1 MVYSELID
9 LVLSFLAYFGTSLAL
24 ILTYLVIYM
33 WVTPHNEL
41 ALIKDN
47 NTAASA
53 AAIGSLVGFTLPL
66 FSIIQQSGSLVEC
79 IFWGGVAIIVQVFI
93 FFLVRLPIPKISDRI
108 ENGELASGIWLGGA
122 SLTGGLLNAAC
133 MTG

>member
-9 LVLSFLAYFGTSLAL
+9 LVLCFLAYFGTSLAL
-24 ILTYLVIYM
+24 ILAYLVIYM

-47 NTAASA
+47 NSAASA
-53 AAIGSLVGFTLPL
+53 AAIGSLVGFTFPL
-66 FSIIQQSGSLVEC
+66 FTIIQQSGSLVEC

-108 ENGELASGIWLGGA
+108 ENGELASGVWLGGA

>member
-1 MVYSELID
+1 MCFIRRENGRRVS
-9 LVLSFLAYFGTSLAL
+9 S
-24 ILTYLVIYM
+24 
-33 WVTPHNEL
+33 
-41 ALIKDN
+41 
-47 NTAASA
+47 ASS

-66 FSIIQQSGSLVEC
+66 FTIIQQSGSLVEC
-79 IFWGGVAIIVQVFI
+79 IFWGGVAIVVQVLI

-108 ENGELASGIWLGGA
+108 ESGELASGIWLGGA

>member
-24 ILTYLVIYM
+24 ILAYLVVYM
-33 WVTPHNEL
+33 WITPHNEL
-41 ALIKDN
+41 ALIKEN

-66 FSIIQQSGSLVEC
+66 FTIIQQSGSLVEC
-79 IFWGGVAIIVQVFI
+79 SFWGGVAIIVQVLI

-108 ENGELASGIWLGGA
+108 ENGEVASGIWLGGA

>member
-1 MVYSELID
+1 
-9 LVLSFLAYFGTSLAL
+9 
-24 ILTYLVIYM
+24 M

>member
-1 MVYSELID
+1 MIYSELID

-24 ILTYLVIYM
+24 ILAYLVIYM

-47 NTAASA
+47 NAAASA

-66 FSIIQQSGSLVEC
+66 FTIIQQSGSLVEC
-79 IFWGGVAIIVQVFI
+79 IFWGGVAIVVQIFI
-93 FFLVRLPIPKISDRI
+93 FFLVRLPIPRISDRI

>member
-24 ILTYLVIYM
+24 ILAYLVVYM

-66 FSIIQQSGSLVEC
+66 FTIIQQQGTLDACSLR
-79 IFWGGVAIIVQVFI
+79 GGVANMEEV
-93 FFLVRLPIPKISDRI
+93 
-108 ENGELASGIWLGGA
+108 
-122 SLTGGLLNAAC
+122 
-133 MTG
+133 

>member
-1 MVYSELID
+1 MIYSELID
-9 LVLSFLAYFGTSLAL
+9 LVLSFLAYFGTSLAI
-24 ILTYLVIYM
+24 ILAYLVIYM

-41 ALIKDN
+41 ALIRDN

-66 FSIIQQSGSLVEC
+66 FTIIQQSGSLVEC
-79 IFWGGVAIIVQVFI
+79 IFWGGVAIIVQVLI

>member
-1 MVYSELID
+1 MIYSELSG
-9 LVLSFLAYFGTSLAL
+9 LVLSFLAYFGTCLVL
-24 ILTYLVIYM
+24 ILAYLVIYM

-53 AAIGSLVGFTLPL
+53 AAIGSLVGFSLPL
-66 FSIIQQSGSLVEC
+66 FTIIQQSGSLVDC
-79 IFWGGVAIIVQVFI
+79 IFWGGVAIIVQVVI
-93 FFLVRLPIPKISDRI
+93 FFLVRLPFPKISDRI
-108 ENGELASGIWLGGA
+108 ENGEVASGIWLGGA
-122 SLTGGLLNAAC
+122 SLTGGFLNAAC